1 MKVLY
6 QRISKYISIEKNN
19 TKNIRIYLYQK
30 NNTNEYPNIFL
41 SKKWYEHIDEY
52 ICIKEKV
59 TNEYSNIFATENIQ
73 IYLYNCVKFLY
84 KQIFKNAF

>member
-41 SKKWYEHIDEY
+41 SKKWYERIDEY
-52 ICIKEKV
+52 ICIKEKF
-59 TNEYSNIFATENIQ
+59 TNEYSNKLDILLFMHRIQ
-73 IYLYNCVKFLY
+73 ASSDPRI
-84 KQIFKNAF
+84 